1 MFEQL
6 WGYEHPVSGQI
17 RRLEQELDELFGRN
31 TSLTGTRD
39 IRSLPTG
46 TFPALNVASTAEAIT
61 VYLFAPGVDP
71 KQLDLSLQQ
80 NVLSISGEREI
91 PPDEHATYYRRERF
105 SGPFRRA
112 VSLPE
117 EVDAERVDAKYHN
130 GILTIKV
137 DRRQAARPRQIE
149 VR

>member
-1 MFEQL
+1 MFEQV

-80 NVLSISGEREI
+80 NMLSISGEREI
-91 PPDEHATYYRRERF
+91 RPDEHATYYRRERF
-105 SGPFRRA
+105 SGAFRRA

>member
-1 MFEQL
+1 MFERI
-6 WGYEHPVSGQI
+6 WGYEHPLSGHM
-17 RRLEQELDELFGRN
+17 RRLEQELDELFGGN
-31 TSLTGTRD
+31 ASLTGTRD

-46 TFPALNVASTAEAIT
+46 TFPALNVAATAEAIT
-61 VYLFAPGVDP
+61 VYLFAPSVDP
-71 KQLDLSLQQ
+71 KRLDISLQQ

-91 PPDEHATYYRRERF
+91 PADEQATYYRRERF

-117 EVDAERVDAKYHN
+117 DVDAERVDAKYLN

-137 DRRQAARPRQIE
+137 DRRQAPKPRQIE

>member
-1 MFEQL
+1 MFERL
-6 WGYEHPVSGQI
+6 WGYEHRLSGHI
-17 RRLEQELDELFGRN
+17 RRLEQELDELFGGN
-31 TSLTGTRD
+31 ASLTGTRD

-46 TFPALNVASTAEAIT
+46 TFPALNVAATAEAIT
-61 VYLFAPGVDP
+61 VYLFAPSVDP
-71 KQLDLSLQQ
+71 KRLDISLQQ

-91 PPDEHATYYRRERF
+91 PADEQATYYRRERF

-117 EVDAERVDAKYHN
+117 DVDAERVDAKYLN

-137 DRRQAARPRQIE
+137 DRRQAPKPRQIE